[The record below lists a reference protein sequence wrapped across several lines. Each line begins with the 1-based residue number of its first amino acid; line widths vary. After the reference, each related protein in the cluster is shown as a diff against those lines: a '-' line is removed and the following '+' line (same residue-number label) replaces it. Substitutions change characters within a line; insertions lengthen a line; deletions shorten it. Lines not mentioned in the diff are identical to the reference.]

1 MIDDQTTD
9 ASLFHRLGGDPAI
22 AAFVARFYDIMAA
35 DPQLERIWAWHPK
48 DMAGLKARLGD
59 FLSGFLGGPTL
70 YPQRYGPPMMR
81 RRHLPFPIGRAER
94 DLWMKCAR
102 AALAETVGDPAP
114 RAELEGRSGGVR
126 RAHAQSRR
134 RRPTSRRV
142 LRRSRRRP
150 ARRRSELRLLLLG
163 VTPQIVHGSD
173 GPPLP

>member
-114 RAELEGRSGGVR
+114 RAELEAALAAFAEHMRNRDDDGQRAGGCCGDR
-126 RAHAQSRR
+126 DDDRQGAEANCGCSC
-134 RRPTSRRV
+134 S
-142 LRRSRRRP
+142 
-150 ARRRSELRLLLLG
+150 A
-163 VTPQIVHGSD
+163 
-173 GPPLP
+173 